1 MASVYKGDNVPSSRH
16 IQSPA
21 RVHSWASRVWTR
33 LPSHAPTGQ
42 DASVSWS
49 VSMTVQGPDGG
60 IILAGKPGLETQIS
74 YSRVNS
80 VSWIGLLVIMPLT
93 ASISLPSLAALKG
106 GGRML
111 SPPLEKLGNG
121 RESTDMLSNC

>member
-1 MASVYKGDNVPSSRH
+1 M
-16 IQSPA
+16 
-21 RVHSWASRVWTR
+21 
-33 LPSHAPTGQ
+33 
-42 DASVSWS
+42 
-49 VSMTVQGPDGG
+49 QGPDGD
-60 IILAGKPGLETQIS
+60 IILAGKPGSETQIS

-106 GGRML
+106 GGGVL
-111 SPPLEKLGNG
+111 SPSLEKLGNG